1 MKENLQIPKGTWE
14 ALKKL
19 ADKRGHSL
27 GETLRHAVNTEVYM
41 DDRMSEGRPI
51 LCRDFDG
58 TLFKVVF
65 THMQSKLHQ
74 DEESLDDPSS
84 AT

>member
-1 MKENLQIPKGTWE
+1 MKENLKIPKGTWE
-14 ALKKL
+14 ALRKL
-19 ADKRGHSL
+19 AEKRGHSL

-41 DDRMSEGRPI
+41 DDRMSEGRHI

-65 THMQSKLHQ
+65 THMGIKEHQ
-74 DEESLDDPSS
+74 DEKSPDDPS
-84 AT
+84 